1 MTSQFLTNKNGA
13 KNARSQRRFNLFILF
28 LTALLWLYI
37 INGIANELTK

>member
-1 MTSQFLTNKNGA
+1 MFISRKNKQE
-13 KNARSQRRFNLFILF
+13 ARSQKRFNLFILF